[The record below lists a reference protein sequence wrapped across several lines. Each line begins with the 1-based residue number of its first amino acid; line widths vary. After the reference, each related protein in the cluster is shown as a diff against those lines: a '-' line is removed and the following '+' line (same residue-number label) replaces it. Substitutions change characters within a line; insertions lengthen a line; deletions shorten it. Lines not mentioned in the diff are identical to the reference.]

1 MGTFQT
7 DFLGLIVW
15 GGGRGG
21 RGGGGSGEGV
31 SNFTFLEKALKLIS
45 LLLENDLKIPSR

>member
-15 GGGRGG
+15 GGGGGG
-21 RGGGGSGEGV
+21 RSGEGV

>member
-15 GGGRGG
+15 EGGGE
-21 RGGGGSGEGV
+21 SGEGV

-45 LLLENDLKIPSR
+45 LLSENDLKIPSR

>member
-15 GGGRGG
+15 E
-21 RGGGGSGEGV
+21 GGGGESGEGV

>member
-15 GGGRGG
+15 GSGGGG
-21 RGGGGSGEGV
+21 GGGGSGEGV